1 MLSSASEIA
10 MEHKEDLQVSPINL
24 AKSNVHCIRNYHC
37 PTPIA
42 IATGPQRVLSVHTT
56 SKELDQM

>member
-1 MLSSASEIA
+1 